1 MKKSETN
8 TQMSQN
14 FVIYFL
20 EMYRDGVFA
29 AFYGI
34 IITRSSVSNSL
45 QIRLAYKYAIK
56 KSLSGTKQY
65 KHGKYILNGSCDNLT
80 LRGRYILQLRLVT

>member
-20 EMYRDGVFA
+20 EMYRDGIITTFH
-29 AFYGI
+29 GI

-45 QIRLAYKYAIK
+45 QICLLINTRLK
-56 KSLSGTKQY
+56 KTVVCLGQNSTSMES
-65 KHGKYILNGSCDNLT
+65 IS
-80 LRGRYILQLRLVT
+80 

>member
-8 TQMSQN
+8 TQMSQT

-20 EMYRDGVFA
+20 EMYCDGVIITFH
-29 AFYGI
+29 GI

-45 QIRLAYKYAIK
+45 QICLLINTPLIK
-56 KSLSGTKQY
+56 RVVCLGQNSTSMES
-65 KHGKYILNGSCDNLT
+65 IS
-80 LRGRYILQLRLVT
+80 

>member
-20 EMYRDGVFA
+20 EIYRDIIT

-45 QIRLAYKYAIK
+45 QIRLLINTRLK
-56 KSLSGTKQY
+56 KTVVCLGQNSTSMES
-65 KHGKYILNGSCDNLT
+65 IS
-80 LRGRYILQLRLVT
+80 

>member
-20 EMYRDGVFA
+20 EIYRDIFT

-45 QIRLAYKYAIK
+45 QIRLLINTRLK
-56 KSLSGTKQY
+56 KTVVCLGQNSTSMES
-65 KHGKYILNGSCDNLT
+65 IS
-80 LRGRYILQLRLVT
+80 